1 MAGSNCSLH
10 HKYIV
15 LPGKAVKGL
24 KSTFSLSPYSIT
36 EEPAMYQEAELPQL
50 PVIRG
55 V

>member
-10 HKYIV
+10 HKYTLIV
-15 LPGKAVKGL
+15 LPGKAVEGL
-24 KSTFSLSPYSIT
+24 KTFSLSPYSIT
-36 EEPAMYQEAELPQL
+36 EEPELPQL